1 VHNSQVTTGQLEHS
15 AEEIRSHL
23 FDMER
28 RMMAMMQ
35 DIEARLDSK
44 PAGPPKGE
52 ATPLDLQDVEI
63 LNQGLHFAIK
73 RASTSLGISLGVQST
88 TALCGYGI

>member
-63 LNQGLHFAIK
+63 LKESPRVVLAPEAAMGAGLGFDSETK
-73 RASTSLGISLGVQST
+73 P
-88 TALCGYGI
+88 